1 MNYALM
7 IAGMAAVT
15 VAIRA
20 AIFVLGGRI
29 MFPPLARQALDFV
42 PVTVLTAIVVPM
54 VVAPHGQGLELTW
67 RNPQLM
73 AAIVAVA
80 VCALIRRRR
89 LRVCQKRP
97 LFTRHNALSLRHF
110 ANHYLVGRNNMVSK
124 TQTIIILPF

>member
-1 MNYALM
+1 VNYALM

-15 VAIRA
+15 IAIRA

-42 PVTVLTAIVVPM
+42 PVTVLTAIVLPM

-67 RNPQLM
+67 RNPQLV

-80 VCALIRRRR
+80 VCAL
-89 LRVCQKRP
+89 
-97 LFTRHNALSLRHF
+97 TRHQLLTIVTAM
-110 ANHYLVGRNNMVSK
+110 LVFFGWQFGV
-124 TQTIIILPF
+124 LG